1 MENKEIISSL
11 LEWSSF
17 LSEKSLVKD
26 AGRNV
31 VFWICK
37 LCANIIDKIMGG
49 IDSVLNFL
57 NILNEPIFN
66 AFVKRF
72 NPYIW
77 ALLLVSLIILSIGL
91 MLKKQDKPA
100 NLLLTICLIIFCT
113 SMLPSFSKFIT
124 NITLEGAK
132 DVQSAYSNIEKKV
145 TKEKPKVVH
154 DNIYESTESVR
165 ENSLGYTVLQKNIV
179 DMLKVDQLSTDGKLA
194 KRKNFDFKK
203 TKPFVNAKQIE
214 YFDINEKI
222 DYRNDDSIK
231 NKELWKNKLRPAE
244 NIERANGITEK
255 LTNMEGHF
263 DITSEYY
270 YRYSVNWILLIL
282 VMVSIAATLI
292 FSIFRLIRIIYE
304 ALAHQVLLPF
314 IAVTDL
320 ESGQRTKQA
329 LKSFITILASILLVL
344 LFLGIYFLLIYNLGE
359 KYSQG
364 KINTVIYIIMLFAFC
379 MATIDGT
386 KLVERILGVD
396 IGIKSGYHTFM
407 TLMAGTMM
415 GSRVAMAGASGVFG
429 GAKWIG
435 KKIINKR
442 RANQANQNNQN
453 SGNSQSLNRNG
464 EDFTNRNK
472 EVAANNINK
481 NTSMNNSKTT
491 PNISNNQTQNK
502 TIGDKDK
509 G

>member
-17 LSEKSLVKD
+17 LSERSLIKD
-26 AGRNV
+26 AGRTIA
-31 VFWICK
+31 FWICK

-66 AFVKRF
+66 AFIKRF

-77 ALLLVSLIILSIGL
+77 ALLLISLIILSIGL

-100 NLLLTICLIIFCT
+100 NLLLTVCLIIFCT

-132 DVQSAYSNIEKKV
+132 DVQSAYSSIEKKV

-165 ENSLGYTVLQKNIV
+165 ENSLGYTILQKNIV

-203 TKPFVNAKQIE
+203 TKPFVNAKQVE

-222 DYRNDDSIK
+222 DYRNNDSIK
-231 NKELWKNKLRPAE
+231 NKEIWKNKLRPAE
-244 NIERANGITEK
+244 NIERTQGITEK

-282 VMVSIAATLI
+282 VMISIATTLI
-292 FSIFRLIRIIYE
+292 FSIFRLVRIIYE
-304 ALAHQVLLPF
+304 ALAHRVLLPF

-407 TLMAGTMM
+407 TLLAGIMM
-415 GSRVAMAGASGVFG
+415 GGRVAMAPISGAASFIKGRFQKSAAKRNQEKQQSNGQTSTGSSGESHFNNS
-429 GAKWIG
+429 
-435 KKIINKR
+435 NKELLK
-442 RANQANQNNQN
+442 NNADKN
-453 SGNSQSLNRNG
+453 ISGNNNKSQ
-464 EDFTNRNK
+464 
-472 EVAANNINK
+472 
-481 NTSMNNSKTT
+481 
-491 PNISNNQTQNK
+491 PNITNSQTQNK
-502 TIGDKDK
+502 TIGDNDK

>member
-17 LSEKSLVKD
+17 LSEKSIVKN
-26 AGRNV
+26 AGRNIA
-31 VFWICK
+31 FWICQ

-66 AFVKRF
+66 AFIKRF

-100 NLLLTICLIIFCT
+100 NLLLTVCLIIFCT

-132 DVQSAYSNIEKKV
+132 DVQSAYSSIEKKV

-154 DNIYESTESVR
+154 DNIYESTETVR

-231 NKELWKNKLRPAE
+231 NKEIWKNKLRPAE
-244 NIERANGITEK
+244 NIERTQGVTEK

-415 GSRVAMAGASGVFG
+415 GSRVAMTGASGIFG

-442 RANQANQNNQN
+442 RANQNNQN

-464 EDFTNRNK
+464 GDFTNRNK

-481 NTSMNNSKTT
+481 NTSMNNSKST
-491 PNISNNQTQNK
+491 PNISNSQTQNK

>member
-17 LSEKSLVKD
+17 LSERSLIKD
-26 AGRNV
+26 AGRTIA
-31 VFWICK
+31 FWICK

-49 IDSVLNFL
+49 IDSVLNLL
-57 NILNEPIFN
+57 NIINEPIFN
-66 AFVKRF
+66 TFIKRF

-100 NLLLTICLIIFCT
+100 NLLLTVCLIIFCT
-113 SMLPSFSKFIT
+113 SMLPNFSKFIT

-132 DVQSAYSNIEKKV
+132 DVQSSYSSIERKV
-145 TKEKPKVVH
+145 TKEKPKAVNDRVY
-154 DNIYESTESVR
+154 DSTETVR

-203 TKPFVNAKQIE
+203 TKPFVNARQIE

-231 NKELWKNKLRPAE
+231 NKEIWKNKLRPAE
-244 NIERANGITEK
+244 NIERANGVTEK

-282 VMVSIAATLI
+282 IMVSIAATLI
-292 FSIFRLIRIIYE
+292 FSIFRLVRIIYE

-320 ESGQRTKQA
+320 ESGQRTKQT
-329 LKSFITILASILLVL
+329 LKSFITILASILLIL

-415 GSRVAMAGASGVFG
+415 GSRVAMAGAGGVFG
-429 GAKWIG
+429 GAKWLG

-442 RANQANQNNQN
+442 RENKANQNNNELSNQQN
-453 SGNSQSLNRNG
+453 SPEQFNA
-464 EDFTNRNK
+464 NK
-472 EVAANNINK
+472 ELNK
-481 NTSMNNSKTT
+481 NNVSQNKSINNPNKT
-491 PNISNNQTQNK
+491 PNINNSQTQNK